1 MKPDVK
7 KIFPNNPSRFNGFR
21 AIRIV
26 TALYMFVVLV
36 RSCIH
41 LFASD
46 GGAQSI
52 AGIDITV
59 AGGANIVAIF
69 HQWGAMQLILIVLLF
84 ILFFRYPGFTPL
96 ILATLAIEP
105 VMRFISGKISPI
117 ITEGTPPGE
126 ALNWPAFFLIVI
138 LLFTSLLDRSS
149 RENNL

>member
-1 MKPDVK
+1 MKLDVNR
-7 KIFPNNPSRFNGFR
+7 IFPNNPSRFNGFR
-21 AIRIV
+21 TIRIV
-26 TALYMFVVLV
+26 TALYMFVMLV

-59 AGGANIVAIF
+59 AGGENIVAIF
-69 HQWGAMQLILIVLLF
+69 HQWGAIQLILIVLLY

-105 VMRFISGKISPI
+105 VMRFISGRISPVI
-117 ITEGTPPGE
+117 AEGTPPGE
-126 ALNWPAFFLIVI
+126 KLNWLGFLLVI
-138 LLFTSLLDRSS
+138 SLFIASLIDRNP
-149 RENNL
+149 RKNNL